1 MREALPCAVLL
12 ARGGRLGYLGYR
24 LVWPIRVGGLSRS
37 GVARFAVVPM
47 AASRPVPEVRSR
59 CACRISPAILRMSSS
74 AIAPIPRLSRAST
87 LAPRP
92 LGHPHGACPRCCAR
106 ALSECALEIG
116 EYTPMQIKQAVV
128 GTGAADKRQVA
139 YMVRTLTQLD
149 HDPHP
154 DHAADALACAICHV
168 NLSRTRRLPA
178 ASSINREEPDTDD
191 FPAPRNACRGHD
203 ELCCRRCVGR
213 WL

>member
-1 MREALPCAVLL
+1 MVILGIDPGL
-12 ARGGRLGYLGYR
+12 AHTGL
-24 LVWPIRVGGLSRS
+24 GGLLRN
-37 GVARFAVVPM
+37 GAERFAVVPT
-47 AASRPVPEVRSR
+47 AVLRPVPEARSR
-59 CACRISPAILRMSSS
+59 CACRIYARDLKGVVERYRPDTAAIESIYFGANVRS
-74 AIAPIPRLSRAST
+74 AIPTAHAR
-87 LAPRP
+87 
-92 LGHPHGACPRCCAR
+92 GAALV

-168 NLSRTRRLPA
+168 NLSRTRALTGG
-178 ASSINREEPDTDD
+178 E
-191 FPAPRNACRGHD
+191 FYQQRGT
-203 ELCCRRCVGR
+203 GY
-213 WL
+213 

>member
-1 MREALPCAVLL
+1 MVILGIDPGLAHTGWGIIEERRGEVRCRAYGCIETSAGSPLAVESIYFGANVRSAIPTAH
-12 ARGGRLGYLGYR
+12 ARGAA
-24 LVWPIRVGGLSRS
+24 LV
-37 GVARFAVVPM
+37 
-47 AASRPVPEVRSR
+47 
-59 CACRISPAILRMSSS
+59 
-74 AIAPIPRLSRAST
+74 
-87 LAPRP
+87 
-92 LGHPHGACPRCCAR
+92 

-168 NLSRTRRLPA
+168 NLSRTRALTGG
-178 ASSINREEPDTDD
+178 E
-191 FPAPRNACRGHD
+191 FYQQRGT
-203 ELCCRRCVGR
+203 GY
-213 WL
+213 

>member
-1 MREALPCAVLL
+1 M
-12 ARGGRLGYLGYR
+12 
-24 LVWPIRVGGLSRS
+24 
-37 GVARFAVVPM
+37 FAAVPM

-59 CACRISPAILRMSSS
+59 CACRISPMTLRMSSS
-74 AIAPIPRLSRAST
+74 VIDPTRLLSRAST
-87 LAPRP
+87 LAPTFVP
-92 LGHPHGACPRCCAR
+92 PSLV

-168 NLSRTRRLPA
+168 NLSRTRALTGG
-178 ASSINREEPDTDD
+178 E
-191 FPAPRNACRGHD
+191 FYQQRGT
-203 ELCCRRCVGR
+203 GY
-213 WL
+213 

>member
-1 MREALPCAVLL
+1 M
-12 ARGGRLGYLGYR
+12 
-24 LVWPIRVGGLSRS
+24 
-37 GVARFAVVPM
+37 ARFAAVPM
-47 AASRPVPEVRSR
+47 AASRPVLEVRSR
-59 CACRISPAILRMSSS
+59 CACRISPAILRMSSN
-74 AIAPIPRLSRAST
+74 ATVPIPLLSRAST
-87 LAPRP
+87 LALTSARP
-92 LGHPHGACPRCCAR
+92 SRGAALV

-168 NLSRTRRLPA
+168 NLSRTRALTGG
-178 ASSINREEPDTDD
+178 E
-191 FPAPRNACRGHD
+191 FYQQRGT
-203 ELCCRRCVGR
+203 GY
-213 WL
+213 